1 MKADYPELAIN
12 FIIKLGIKKL
22 KDNKYKPKAI
32 WLDFDNDHIYI
43 VTDNIDR
50 SKYAKLIKKFK

>member
-1 MKADYPELAIN
+1 MKHSD
-12 FIIKLGIKKL
+12 IIKDAKKML
-22 KDNKYKPKAI
+22 KGMKYKPTAI
-32 WLDFDNDHIYI
+32 WINFEGDVLYI

>member
-1 MKADYPELAIN
+1 MAKRQDVIKQAI
-12 FIIKLGIKKL
+12 KQL
-22 KDNKYKPKAI
+22 KDNGYKPKAI
-32 WLDFDNDHIYI
+32 WQSNETIYV